1 MMEKL
6 YNLSFVN
13 QTCWCFWMRKYPIK
27 LSHWTF
33 LSYLVDCT
41 LERSTCMLWEGCSI
55 IHIINWMKISFYPL
69 RQYFCVI
76 QLKLKT
82 IIGRKDTVN
91 KIENFIYLL
100 LFFFRSAT
108 SFINNQSNKKGFWLF
123 GISLLYYISGLYFIV
138 MLELFSFLR
147 MDLWYVFSHVLIGW
161 CGAYDWA

>member
-41 LERSTCMLWEGCSI
+41 LGRSTCMLWEGCSI

-91 KIENFIYLL
+91 KIENFIYL
-100 LFFFRSAT
+100 FFFFFGLQLVLLTTKAT
-108 SFINNQSNKKGFWLF
+108 RRVFDFLVSLCFI
-123 GISLLYYISGLYFIV
+123 I
-138 MLELFSFLR
+138 
-147 MDLWYVFSHVLIGW
+147 
-161 CGAYDWA
+161 